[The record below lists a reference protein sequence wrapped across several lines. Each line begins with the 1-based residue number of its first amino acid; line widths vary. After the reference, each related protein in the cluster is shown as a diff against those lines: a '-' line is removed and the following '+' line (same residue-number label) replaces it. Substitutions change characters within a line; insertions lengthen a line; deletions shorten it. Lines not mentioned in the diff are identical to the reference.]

1 MHSSKSASLT
11 SPGSP
16 GSPKGGATVSPVQA
30 WMMAIRIP
38 TLPAAVVPV
47 VVASAAAWGRG
58 SFHTGVFVAAL
69 LGSLL
74 IQIGTNFANDLYDFR
89 KGADTEE
96 RLGPVRATA
105 AGLLS
110 ERDMARGTVV
120 VFGLATLIGLYLV
133 YVGGWVVFAIGIA
146 SIAAGV
152 LYTAGPFPLGYHG
165 LGDVFTF
172 VFFGLVAVVTT
183 YYLHTGVVDSL
194 AWLASLPVGFLVT
207 AILVVNNLRDMDTDR
222 AAGKR
227 TLAVRIG
234 RRATKIQYTLLVAG
248 AYVMPLLMAR
258 AGMMGGPFWL
268 PFLSLP
274 LGIRLIRF
282 IWTAQGAELNLGLK
296 DTGRLHL
303 LFGILFSIALL
314 WAGDGR

>member
-16 GSPKGGATVSPVQA
+16 GSPKGGAAVTPLQA
-30 WMMAIRIP
+30 WIMASRIP

-47 VVASAAAWGRG
+47 LVASAAAWGRG
-58 SFHTGVFVAAL
+58 SFHGGVFVAAM
-69 LGSLL
+69 LGALL

-133 YVGGWVVFAIGIA
+133 AVGGWVILAIGLA

-183 YYLHTGVVDSL
+183 YYLHTGAVDPV
-194 AWLASLPVGFLVT
+194 AWMASLPVGFLVT
-207 AILVVNNLRDMDTDR
+207 AILVVNNLRDIDTDR

-234 RRATKIQYTLLVAG
+234 RQGTKIQYTLLVAG
-248 AYVMPLLMAR
+248 AYVIPILMGR
-258 AGMMGGPFWL
+258 AGMVGGPYWL
-268 PFLSLP
+268 PLLSLP
-274 LGIRLIRF
+274 MGIRLIHY
-282 IWTAQGAELNLGLK
+282 IWTAQGAALNLGLK
-296 DTGRLHL
+296 NTGRLHL
-303 LFGILFSIALL
+303 LFGLLFSIALL